1 MPKLSAQQV
10 IELARIAGFQ
20 LDIPR
25 AGVVASRLSSVLAD
39 LDAIDDEALA
49 GTEPS
54 SIFVPVGGEQ
64 DRDG

>member
-1 MPKLSAQQV
+1 MPQLSAEQV

-20 LDIPR
+20 LDVSR
-25 AGVVASRLSSVLAD
+25 AGAVAARLSSVLAD

-49 GTEPS
+49 GAEPS
-54 SIFVPVGGEQ
+54 STFVPVGGEQ